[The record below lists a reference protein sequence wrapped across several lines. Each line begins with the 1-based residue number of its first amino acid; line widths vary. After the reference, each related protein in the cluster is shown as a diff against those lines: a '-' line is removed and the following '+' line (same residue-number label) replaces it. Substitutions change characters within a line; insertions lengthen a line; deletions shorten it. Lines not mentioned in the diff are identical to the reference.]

1 MLKRTISIILEL
13 YNTIICSKNKKL
25 KMVEQEVY
33 IKRLLPSNI
42 LPKPDELEVSIKV
55 LPEIIL
61 KTN

>member
-1 MLKRTISIILEL
+1 MLKRTISIILEQ

-42 LPKPDELEVSIKV
+42 LPKLDELEVSIKV